1 MDMQKQL
8 RNLKV
13 WGIVGLLCLGWGT
26 SEKAIAAE
34 TLRLKLGPLQQTLQL
49 RDLETF
55 AETGQVPQSLRPY
68 GVFLDGNLQKFLQR
82 HLEIEPEMADQ
93 FFDQLWRS
101 PTGKQI
107 LAQIQT
113 ALPGTSVQD
122 LQATVNLV
130 LGQGVEISALN
141 LLQAYPKEELT
152 IDLTAVA
159 SLLLQ
164 LNLPNIQNQLLAPRV
179 TDALESTEPQ
189 IFQRANL
196 NPTAPGSQTV
206 RRQSLILQDERRDR
220 TIPID
225 IFDSPQ
231 SQSQLVVL
239 SHGFAANRHFLDY
252 LAVHLASHGYTV
264 VTLDHPGSNIQSLFN
279 PGLNLDTL
287 LPATEFVDRPKDIQF
302 VLDQLERLN
311 QDQTLT
317 TRFATNNVTVIG
329 HSFGGYTAL
338 AIAGGIVD
346 PIAIRA
352 HCQRATPLTRAPGD
366 WLQCAAAKLPYDQL
380 NLRDERVKQAIALNP
395 LSDQIFGEQGL
406 EKIKIPTLIVASTK
420 DTVTP
425 SLAHQLKPF
434 QQLGGEKYL
443 VVADGATHMS
453 VTDVS
458 NRDSALAQSTLV
470 PEVMG
475 NAAEPV
481 RQMVRGVSLSF
492 LARHQTR
499 GQNYQQFLT
508 GAYVQSLS
516 QGAIKLRLTETIS
529 PELERFLSR
538 LPQAP
543 SSTAATAPTQQAA
556 FLNMGRSPN
565 PSPNRTYPQGVLTES
580 LKPLMT
586 NLEAETFLAMKPD
599 NFDVLYQKPGR
610 ISEKR

>member
-1 MDMQKQL
+1 MQKQL

-13 WGIVGLLCLGWGT
+13 WGIAGLLCLGWGT

-49 RDLETF
+49 RDLEIF

-68 GVFLDGNLQKFLQR
+68 GMFLDGNLQKFLQR
-82 HLEIEPEMADQ
+82 RLEIEPEMADQ

-141 LLQAYPKEELT
+141 LLQAYPKQELT

-317 TRFATNNVTVIG
+317 TRFATDNVTVIG

-338 AIAGGIVD
+338 AIAGGVVD

-543 SSTAATAPTQQAA
+543 SSTAATTPTQQAA

>member
-13 WGIVGLLCLGWGT
+13 WGIAGLLCLGWGT

-49 RDLETF
+49 RDLEIF

-68 GVFLDGNLQKFLQR
+68 GMFLDGNLQKFLQR
-82 HLEIEPEMADQ
+82 RLEIEPEMADQ

-141 LLQAYPKEELT
+141 LLQAYPKQELT

-317 TRFATNNVTVIG
+317 TRFATDNVTVIG

-338 AIAGGIVD
+338 AIAGGVVD

-543 SSTAATAPTQQAA
+543 SSTAATTPTQQAA

>member
-1 MDMQKQL
+1 MKRQL
-8 RNLKV
+8 RDLKV
-13 WGIVGLLCLGWGT
+13 WVMVGLLSLGGAWGQR
-26 SEKAIAAE
+26 AIAAE

-49 RDLETF
+49 EDLETF
-55 AETGQVPQSLRPY
+55 AETGQVPRNLRPY

-82 HLEIEPEMADQ
+82 RLQIEPEMADQ

-113 ALPGTSVQD
+113 ALPGTSIQD
-122 LQATVNLV
+122 LQATVDLA

-141 LLQAYPKEELT
+141 LLQAYPKQELT

-159 SLLLQ
+159 GLLLQ

-179 TDALESTEPQ
+179 TEALESTEPQ
-189 IFQRANL
+189 IFQRSNL
-196 NPTAPGSQTV
+196 NPTAPGPQTV
-206 RRQSLILQDERRDR
+206 RRQSLILQDAKRDR

-287 LPATEFVDRPKDIQF
+287 LPATEFVDRPMDIQF

-317 TRFATNNVTVIG
+317 TRFATDNVTVIG

-543 SSTAATAPTQQAA
+543 SSTAATAPTKQAA

-565 PSPNRTYPQGVLTES
+565 PSPNSTYPQGVLTES

-586 NLEAETFLAMKPD
+586 NLEAETFLAMKPE

>member
-1 MDMQKQL
+1 MQKQW
-8 RNLKV
+8 RNLMF
-13 WGIVGLLCLGWGT
+13 WGVVSLLSVGSGIGQR
-26 SEKAIAAE
+26 AIAAE
-34 TLRLKLGPLQQTLQL
+34 TLRLKFGPIQQTLEL
-49 RDLETF
+49 RELETF
-55 AETGQVPQSLRPY
+55 VETGQVPRSLRPY
-68 GVFLDGNLQKFLQR
+68 GMFLDRDLQKFLQR
-82 HLEIEPEMADQ
+82 RLEIEPEMANQ

-107 LAQIQT
+107 LEQIQT

-141 LLQAYPKEELT
+141 LLQAYPKQELT

-159 SLLLQ
+159 GLLLQ
-164 LNLPNIQNQLLAPRV
+164 LNLPNLQNQLLAPRV
-179 TDALESTEPQ
+179 STALESTDPQ
-189 IFQRANL
+189 IFQRSSL
-196 NPTAPGSQTV
+196 DPTAPGPQTV
-206 RRQSLILQDERRDR
+206 RRQSLVLQDTKRDR

-231 SQSQLVVL
+231 PQSQLVIL

-252 LAVHLASHGYTV
+252 LAVHLASYGYTV
-264 VTLDHPGSNIQSLFN
+264 VTLDHPGSNIQSLLN

-302 VLDQLERLN
+302 VLDQLERFN
-311 QDQTLT
+311 KEQTLT
-317 TRFATNNVTVIG
+317 TRFATDNVTVIG

-338 AIAGGIVD
+338 AIAGGIID

-395 LSDQIFGEQGL
+395 LSDQIFGKQGL
-406 EKIKIPTLIVASTK
+406 AQIKIPTLIVASTK

-453 VTDVS
+453 VTDAS

-475 NAAEPV
+475 DAAEPV
-481 RQMVRGVSLSF
+481 RRLVRGVSLSF
-492 LARHQTR
+492 LARRQSN
-499 GQNYQQFLT
+499 GQNYQPFLT

-516 QGAIKLRLTETIS
+516 RGAFKFRLTDTIA

-538 LPQAP
+538 LPQA
-543 SSTAATAPTQQAA
+543 SSSAEATTLTHQAA

-565 PSPNRTYPQGVLTES
+565 AILNPTYPVGRLTAS
-580 LKPLMT
+580 LQPLMG
-586 NLEAETFLAMKPD
+586 NLEPENFFTGSPE
-599 NFDVLYQKPGR
+599 NFDVLYQKP
-610 ISEKR
+610 